1 MRFSEVIQALMAG
14 GGNAVWR
21 EMWREEWGGNVFLR
35 YSELLNAFEVHITG
49 ESIRQMDELTLSPGD
64 LFATDWAI
72 VVLDPRTGE
81 VAR

>member
-1 MRFSEVIQALMAG
+1 MRFGEVIQALMAG

-21 EMWREEWGGNVFLR
+21 GEWCGTYLR
-35 YSELLNAFEVHITG
+35 YSEVWNIFELHGPQGRVTQL
-49 ESIRQMDELTLSPGD
+49 EELSLSPGD

-81 VAR
+81 VAK

>member
-21 EMWREEWGGNVFLR
+21 GEWGGAVFLR
-35 YSELLNAFEVHITG
+35 YSEVWNIFELHGPKERVTQL
-49 ESIRQMDELTLSPGD
+49 EELSLSPGD
-64 LFATDWAI
+64 LFANDWAV

-81 VAR
+81 VAK

>member
-21 EMWREEWGGNVFLR
+21 GEWGGAVFLR
-35 YSELLNAFEVHITG
+35 YSELWNIFELHGPKGRVTQL
-49 ESIRQMDELTLSPGD
+49 EELSLSPGD

>member
-21 EMWREEWGGNVFLR
+21 GEWGGAVFLR
-35 YSELLNAFEVHITG
+35 YSEVWNIFELHGPQGRVTQL
-49 ESIRQMDELTLSPGD
+49 EELSLSPGD

-72 VVLDPRTGE
+72 VVLDPQSGL
-81 VAR
+81 VKQ

>member
-21 EMWREEWGGNVFLR
+21 EDWGGSVFLR
-35 YSELLNAFEVHITG
+35 YSELWNAFELHGPKKRVTQL
-49 ESIRQMDELTLSPGD
+49 EELSLSPGD

>member
-21 EMWREEWGGNVFLR
+21 GEWGGAVFLR
-35 YSELLNAFEVHITG
+35 YSEVWNIFELHGPKGRVTQL
-49 ESIRQMDELTLSPGD
+49 EELSLSPGD
-64 LFATDWAI
+64 LFANDWAV

-81 VAR
+81 VAK